1 LTSALHTLFSRKMLV
16 ALIMGFSCG
25 LPLLLTTTLLQ
36 AWMREE
42 GIDLSMIGL
51 VALVGLPY
59 TFKFLWAPILDRF
72 TLPFLGRRRGWLL
85 MSQLALMASIA
96 GLGLADPKQNPVAIV
111 LTAFLVTF
119 FSASQD
125 IVVDAY
131 RREDLSDEELGLGS
145 SLYVNGYR
153 SGMLLA
159 SGGGLIMAD
168 HIPFGQV
175 YALMALCGIPGV
187 LTTLLSPEPHVG
199 LAPPGTMK
207 EAVVEPLRDY
217 FNRKSAIGILA
228 FIVLYKI
235 GDTMA
240 ASMTIPFYL
249 DVGFTKTEIGT
260 VVKLF
265 GFWATVAGS
274 LFGGA
279 LMLRL
284 GIGRALWVFGCLQ
297 AASTACFAL
306 LALTGPSLATLS
318 SVIGFENLTGGMGTT
333 AYAAYM
339 ASITNKR
346 FTATQYALLTSLMG
360 VPRVL
365 ASAPMGLVAETVGW
379 GLFFLICTAAA
390 VPGMWLLGRIAPLRK
405 KEMVRQRW

>member
-1 LTSALHTLFSRKMLV
+1 
-16 ALIMGFSCG
+16 
-25 LPLLLTTTLLQ
+25 
-36 AWMREE
+36 
-42 GIDLSMIGL
+42 
-51 VALVGLPY
+51 
-59 TFKFLWAPILDRF
+59 
-72 TLPFLGRRRGWLL
+72 
-85 MSQLALMASIA
+85 
-96 GLGLADPKQNPVAIV
+96 
-111 LTAFLVTF
+111 
-119 FSASQD
+119 
-125 IVVDAY
+125 
-131 RREDLSDEELGLGS
+131 
-145 SLYVNGYR
+145 
-153 SGMLLA
+153 
-159 SGGGLIMAD
+159 
-168 HIPFGQV
+168 
-175 YALMALCGIPGV
+175 MALCGIPGV
-187 LTTLLSPEPHVG
+187 ATTWLSPEPHVG
-199 LAPPGTMK
+199 FEPPATMK

-217 FNRKSAIGILA
+217 FSRKMALRILC

-284 GIGRALWVFGCLQ
+284 GIGRALWVFGGLQ

-306 LALTGPSLATLS
+306 LALTGPSLAVLS

-346 FTATQYALLTSLMG
+346 FTATQYALLSSLMG

-365 ASAPMGLVAETVGW
+365 ASAPMGFVAETVGW
-379 GLFFLICTAAA
+379 ATFFLICTAAA
-390 VPGMWLLGRIAPLRK
+390 LPGIWLLGKIAPWRRK
-405 KEMVRQRW
+405 NRVSGRC